1 MMIYMVD
8 YEMDEV
14 YQLELS
20 ESVIPD
26 YKYTYQLTSWLK
38 SNLESLTD
46 DDDNQIFAKVNIG
59 FGEDNV
65 KSFGNRGTCDVH
77 INTINF
83 EDDFESSRI
92 DIINSIIVFKVKGN
106 QESAMIESTKI
117 LDYLIQEFITNDSFK
132 TLSGY
137 VKDTRLTNAGLRE
150 QPNKSNWYVLGV
162 LELQHLI
169 F

>member
-1 MMIYMVD
+1 MTNL
-8 YEMDEV
+8 ELEEV
-14 YQLELS
+14 YSYPLA
-20 ESVIPD
+20 ESCIAD

-46 DDDNQIFAKVNIG
+46 DDNNQIFAKVNIG

-65 KSFGNRGTCDVH
+65 KSFGNRATCDVH
-77 INTINF
+77 INTVEF
-83 EDDFESSRI
+83 EDDLGNSRI

-132 TLSGY
+132 TLDGY
-137 VKDTRLTNAGLRE
+137 VQDTRLTNAGLRE
-150 QPNKSNWYVLGV
+150 QPNKSGWYVLGV
-162 LELQHLI
+162 LELQHHL